1 MAQGTEGYRL
11 EKSRRIVVMGV
22 SGSGKST
29 IGDAIGERMG
39 IPYIDGDQYHPEH
52 NIEKMSR
59 GEPLND
65 DDRAGWL
72 ERLSD
77 LISDYRERDE
87 TVLIGCSSLKNS
99 YRDILRQGDDGL
111 IFLFLDG
118 SYNVIL
124 GRMQERKHFFSADM
138 LTTQFDTLERPTDT
152 EAMRVDIDVDFHEVV
167 ESGVRAIIDRDRAL
181 SAQPS

>member
-1 MAQGTEGYRL
+1 MANGTEGYRL
-11 EKSRRIVVMGV
+11 KRSRRIVVMGV

-39 IPYIDGDQYHPEH
+39 IPYIDGDQYHPQN

-65 DDRAGWL
+65 EDRAGWL
-72 ERLSD
+72 ERLAE
-77 LISDYRERDE
+77 LIDDYRERDE
-87 TVLIGCSSLKNS
+87 TVLVGCSSLKHS
-99 YRDILRQGDDGL
+99 YRDILRRGDENL

-138 LTTQFDTLERPTDT
+138 LTTQFDTLERPGEE
-152 EAMRVDIDVDFHEVV
+152 EAMRVDIDVDFHDVV
-167 ESGVRAIIDRDRAL
+167 EAGVRAIVDRDDAL
-181 SAQPS
+181 TDQGR